1 MVAEM
6 PIDLLKLDRYFL
18 VSAAHSKRHAEIIHF
33 IIQLAQSLDLHILA
47 EGVETKEQLDALMG
61 SKVQLIQ
68 GFYFGKPMKA
78 EMFERQYL

>member
-1 MVAEM
+1 MSAWKV
-6 PIDLLKLDRYFL
+6 LKRMNKLI
-18 VSAAHSKRHAEIIHF
+18 VC
-33 IIQLAQSLDLHILA
+33 
-47 EGVETKEQLDALMG
+47 EGVETKEQLDALVG

>member
-1 MVAEM
+1 M
-6 PIDLLKLDRYFL
+6 LKRMGKSI
-18 VSAAHSKRHAEIIHF
+18 VC
-33 IIQLAQSLDLHILA
+33 
-47 EGVETKEQLDALMG
+47 EGVETKEQLDALVG